1 MKKYYPR
8 VYSKMIWA
16 YTQITNHLDG
26 VIRATVFM
34 DEIKKFASLVMQVYH
49 NDVKIPSNAQTT
61 DDVYITKRLVKVINE
76 YFLKCLKASPVSD
89 DNFKQCKKLINTYI
103 RDQLI
108 NFKSERI

>member
-1 MKKYYPR
+1 MKKYYPHI
-8 VYSKMIWA
+8 YSKMIWA

-26 VIRATVFM
+26 VIKAKEFM
-34 DEIKKFASLVMQVYH
+34 DEIKKFASLAMQVYR
-49 NDVKIPSNAQTT
+49 NDVKLANNVQTT

-76 YFLKCLKASPVSD
+76 YFLKCLKASPVND

-103 RDQLI
+103 RDKLI